1 MTDLNI
7 PKKKKQ
13 VWKKVLKWFAVIFLF
28 IFILLFTLPFFFKGK
43 INELIKKELSK
54 QIIAK
59 VDYKDVN
66 ISLLRSFPDLNASIQ
81 DLVISG
87 VGDFEGKKLLSI
99 KEFSIDIDI
108 MSLLSKD
115 KIYKI
120 HEFSLKQP
128 EINVLI
134 NPDGKANY
142 DIFKEDK
149 TDDKSES
156 EFKLD
161 LEEYSIENGRIN
173 YNDLQTLNTINI
185 VGLNHRGSG
194 NFSSKVFLL
203 KTKTLIDSVSYAS
216 AGISMLKNAKID
228 CDLNL
233 NSDLGKMT
241 FEIMENKLKI
251 NDLVLQSKGKM
262 KMDENMVEVNLSLIA
277 PGNYFKEIFSLVP
290 NAYTKDYKDVEAKG
304 HFKFDAKI
312 DGFYKFDGTSI
323 PDFNI
328 DLSASEGFVKYPSLK
343 IPVESINANINVFK
357 QSGNLE
363 NMNVNINPLTFSIG
377 GEKFMLKSIV
387 QNLTK
392 DPETQGEIKGTLNL
406 DKISQAFPIQDIKQL
421 SGRIGADIKFNVNQS
436 FTKKSLSGTS
446 DFQNVIIKYSDLPL
460 IKLATASA
468 LFNNDKISIRNVN
481 LQAGKSDFAGNFS
494 ISDPFNYTRNVG
506 KITLDLNTSSKFID
520 ADEWMGSDNSKPQN
534 NSDENNLSIINLL
547 NNKMILKY
555 NVSAGVLKFE
565 DYDLKNI
572 LATGSLNNN
581 VLTLNN
587 TELLFSGSKLSV
599 NGRLNQIIS
608 WALEDKILDGS
619 LNVSSPFFDFDK
631 FMGAG
636 EAQATTTEEDFTLPD
651 KMNLQIIPNIARISY
666 TGKDISDLRGN
677 MMLSAQKLSFDNV
690 SVKGFGGE
698 LGAVGYFDAK
708 TGKTPEYNV
717 NLNLKKMK
725 YEQLYNQVTSF
736 SALLPVV
743 KFINGV
749 FNADLNVK
757 GSMKSDLTPVLESI
771 NALGI
776 LETVNGVMQSFP
788 GMNEAAGKLNLP
800 SLNNVK
806 LDNIKGRFE
815 ITNGLVK
822 VNPFDVKFDDII
834 FNISGLNRLD
844 KTIDYII
851 HTKIPRSKLD
861 KVSVGKSVN
870 SGLVFLTD
878 QAKSKGLDINLGEFI
893 NADILVSGPVLKPKV
908 KIEYKGSEGNSV
920 KKAVEQKADAV
931 IQDTKKKVEN
941 EFDTRKKEAEK
952 KAQEI
957 IDSTKR
963 AAENKAKEVAD
974 DLKKKAQK
982 ELENRLDSTTRKKAN
997 DVLNQYNPFKKKK

>member
-1 MTDLNI
+1 MTELNI
-7 PKKKKQ
+7 PKRKKK
-13 VWKKVLKWFAVIFLF
+13 VWKKVLKWFAAIFLF
-28 IFILLFTLPFFFKGK
+28 ILLLLFTLPFFYKGK

-66 ISLLRSFPDLNASIQ
+66 LSLLRSFPDLTASIE
-81 DLVISG
+81 DFSIIG
-87 VGDFEGKKLLSI
+87 VGEFEEKTLVKI
-99 KEFSIDIDI
+99 NRFSIDIDVL
-108 MSLLSKD
+108 SLFSRD
-115 KIYKI
+115 KVYKI

-128 EINVLI
+128 EINVII

-142 DIFKEDK
+142 DIFKDTK
-149 TDDKSES
+149 TDEKSES

-161 LEEYSIENGRIN
+161 LDEYSIENGRIT
-173 YNDLQTLNTINI
+173 YNDLQTLNSINI
-185 VGLNHRGSG
+185 SGLNHKGSG

-203 KTKTLIDSVSYAS
+203 KTKTLIDSVSYVTT
-216 AGISMLKNAKID
+216 GISMLKNAKID
-228 CDLNL
+228 CDLSL
-233 NSDLGKMT
+233 NADLDKMA

-251 NDLVLQSKGKM
+251 NDLVLQSKGKV
-262 KMDENMVEVNLSLIA
+262 KKDDETVGVNLSLNA
-277 PGNYFKEIFSLVP
+277 PGNNFKEIFSLVP

-304 HFKFDAKI
+304 QFKFEAKI
-312 DGFYKFDGTSI
+312 DGIYKFDGTSLPNFDI
-323 PDFNI
+323 N
-328 DLSASEGFVKYPSLK
+328 LSASDGYVKYPALK
-343 IPVESINANINVFK
+343 IPVESVNANINVFK

-363 NMNVNINPLTFSIG
+363 NVYVNINPLTFSIG

-387 QNLTK
+387 HNLTT

-406 DKISQAFPIQDIKQL
+406 NKISQAFPIQDINQL

-460 IKLATASA
+460 LKLSNASA
-468 LFNNDKISIRNVN
+468 LFYNDKIIFRNVN
-481 LQAGKSDFAGNFS
+481 LQAGKSDFVGNFL

-506 KITLDLNTSSKFID
+506 KITLDINTASKFID

-534 NSDENNLSIINLL
+534 NSNEDNASMINLL
-547 NNKMILKY
+547 NNKLILKY
-555 NVSAGVLKFE
+555 NVSASVLKFE

-572 LATGSLNNN
+572 NAIGSLNNN
-581 VLTLNN
+581 ILTLNN
-587 TELLFSGSKLSV
+587 TELLFSGSKMSV

-608 WALEDKILDGS
+608 WALEDKILDGN
-619 LNVSSPFFDFDK
+619 LNISSPFFDVDK
-631 FMGAG
+631 FMGTG
-636 EAQATTTEEDFTLPD
+636 ETATTTTEEDFTLPD
-651 KMNLQIIPNIARISY
+651 KMNLQIKPNIARMSY
-666 TGKDISDLRGN
+666 TGKDISDMKGN
-677 MMLSAQKLSFDNV
+677 MMLSDQKLSFDNI

-717 NLNLKKMK
+717 NLKLKKLK

-757 GSMKSDLTPVLESI
+757 GSMKSDLTPVLESV

-815 ITNGLVK
+815 ITNGIVK
-822 VNPFDVKFDDII
+822 VNPFDVKFDDIL
-834 FNISGLNRLD
+834 FNISGLNKLD
-844 KTIDYII
+844 KTIEYVI

-861 KVSVGKSVN
+861 KIPAGKNVS

-878 QAKSKGLDINLGEFI
+878 QAKSKGLDINLGEFV
-893 NADILVSGPVLKPKV
+893 NLDILVNGLVFKPKV
-908 KIEYKGSEGNSV
+908 RIEYKGSEGNAV
-920 KKAVEQKADAV
+920 KKAVEQKAEAV
-931 IQDTKKKVEN
+931 IKDTKNKLEN

-957 IDSTKR
+957 LDSTKR
-963 AAENKAKEVAD
+963 AAQNKAKEVAE

-982 ELENRLDSTTRKKAN
+982 ELENRLDSTTKKKAN

>member
-1 MTDLNI
+1 
-7 PKKKKQ
+7 
-13 VWKKVLKWFAVIFLF
+13 
-28 IFILLFTLPFFFKGK
+28 
-43 INELIKKELSK
+43 
-54 QIIAK
+54 
-59 VDYKDVN
+59 
-66 ISLLRSFPDLNASIQ
+66 
-81 DLVISG
+81 
-87 VGDFEGKKLLSI
+87 
-99 KEFSIDIDI
+99 
-108 MSLLSKD
+108 
-115 KIYKI
+115 
-120 HEFSLKQP
+120 
-128 EINVLI
+128 
-134 NPDGKANY
+134 
-142 DIFKEDK
+142 
-149 TDDKSES
+149 
-156 EFKLD
+156 
-161 LEEYSIENGRIN
+161 
-173 YNDLQTLNTINI
+173 
-185 VGLNHRGSG
+185 
-194 NFSSKVFLL
+194 
-203 KTKTLIDSVSYAS
+203 
-216 AGISMLKNAKID
+216 
-228 CDLNL
+228 
-233 NSDLGKMT
+233 
-241 FEIMENKLKI
+241 
-251 NDLVLQSKGKM
+251 
-262 KMDENMVEVNLSLIA
+262 
-277 PGNYFKEIFSLVP
+277 
-290 NAYTKDYKDVEAKG
+290 
-304 HFKFDAKI
+304 
-312 DGFYKFDGTSI
+312 
-323 PDFNI
+323 
-328 DLSASEGFVKYPSLK
+328 
-343 IPVESINANINVFK
+343 
-357 QSGNLE
+357 
-363 NMNVNINPLTFSIG
+363 
-377 GEKFMLKSIV
+377 
-387 QNLTK
+387 
-392 DPETQGEIKGTLNL
+392 
-406 DKISQAFPIQDIKQL
+406 
-421 SGRIGADIKFNVNQS
+421 
-436 FTKKSLSGTS
+436 
-446 DFQNVIIKYSDLPL
+446 
-460 IKLATASA
+460 
-468 LFNNDKISIRNVN
+468 
-481 LQAGKSDFAGNFS
+481 
-494 ISDPFNYTRNVG
+494 
-506 KITLDLNTSSKFID
+506 
-520 ADEWMGSDNSKPQN
+520 
-534 NSDENNLSIINLL
+534 
-547 NNKMILKY
+547 MILKY

-893 NADILVSGPVLKPKV
+893 NADIIVSGPILKPKV

-931 IQDTKKKVEN
+931 IQDTKKKLEN